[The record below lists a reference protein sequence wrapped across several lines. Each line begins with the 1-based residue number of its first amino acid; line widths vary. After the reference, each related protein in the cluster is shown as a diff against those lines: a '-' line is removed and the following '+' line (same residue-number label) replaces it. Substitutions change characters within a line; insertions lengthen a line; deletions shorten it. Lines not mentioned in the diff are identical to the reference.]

1 MPEVTKLFPV
11 FAVRDLQE
19 AIDYYCR
26 SLGFALGWTWGLPP
40 TRAGVS
46 LNEIEIQLDAADM
59 GAPPGPSVVYC
70 HMTGVDEYYIAC
82 RERGAN
88 IAMELEGRPWGMK
101 DFRTVDPS
109 GNRVGFGEVL

>member
-19 AIDYYCR
+19 ATDYYCKK
-26 SLGFALGWTWGLPP
+26 LGFSLEWTWGVPP

-46 LNEIEIQLDAADM
+46 LNEIEIHLDAADM

-70 HMTGVDEYYIAC
+70 HMTGVDEYYHAC
-82 RERGAN
+82 CERGAN
-88 IAMELEGRPWGMK
+88 IALELEGRAWGMK

-109 GNRVGFGEVL
+109 GLAPEKRSP